1 MTVFRCHSNYMIFA
15 FPVFFVFLSNLIA
28 NQSIDITIF
37 DLKLRFWIFWH
48 LFLSSGPTSVW
59 SWQKKKFDNPV
70 AILWE
75 NWVASIGSI
84 WRGFGW
90 DSSQTEVLQ
99 SPWISKKWPKHLL
112 IFPSAQYNHIVG
124 GMMKKREAQKIE
136 KTKNQIGFEI
146 LWFRRR
152 ARKLNKF
159 YPRLT
164 FYTSNHFF
172 PHRKIFGWLNLAW
185 GYLALWNR
193 FVLAPWDC
201 LKVFWNRS

>member
-1 MTVFRCHSNYMIFA
+1 MQGGAGRRTG
-15 FPVFFVFLSNLIA
+15 LSA
-28 NQSIDITIF
+28 RRARRTKSRGYSRPRQTMADQSI
-37 DLKLRFWIFWH
+37 LKSAVLPASLMP

-164 FYTSNHFF
+164 FLYF
-172 PHRKIFGWLNLAW
+172 
-185 GYLALWNR
+185 
-193 FVLAPWDC
+193 
-201 LKVFWNRS
+201 